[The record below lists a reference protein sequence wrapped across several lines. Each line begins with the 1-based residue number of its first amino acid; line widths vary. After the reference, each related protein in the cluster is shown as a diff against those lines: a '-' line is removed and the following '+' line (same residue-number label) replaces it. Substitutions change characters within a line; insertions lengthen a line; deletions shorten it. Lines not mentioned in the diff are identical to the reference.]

1 MRHKSLYPSDFTD
14 AEWAVL
20 APLLPPAPV
29 RSRPR
34 LYAARRV
41 LDAVF
46 YVLRSGCAW
55 RLLPRDYPPW
65 AAVYYHFRQWRR
77 AGLWEQLNAVL
88 RELERVRQG
97 RAPEP
102 SAGIIDSQSV
112 KTTEAGGPRGYDA
125 GKKVSGRKRHLLVD
139 TQGLVLKAKTLP
151 ANIADRDGGYDLLL
165 EARPL
170 FPRLQHLF
178 ADGAYRGQWVK
189 WANEALA
196 LSVDIVRRPDANVR
210 GVWWPKGEPL
220 PDEYRR
226 LLKGHREFM
235 VIPRRWVVERSFA
248 WLGRNRR
255 LAKDYERLPE
265 TTEALVYA
273 AMTRLL
279 VRRLARA

>member
-1 MRHKSLYPSDFTD
+1 MRHDRLYPSDLTD

-20 APLLPPAPV
+20 APLLPTPPA

-34 LYAARRV
+34 IYTARRV

-55 RLLPRDYPPW
+55 RLLPRQYPPW

-77 AGLWEQLNAVL
+77 TGFWERLNATL
-88 RELERVRQG
+88 RELARVRRG

-112 KTTEAGGPRGYDA
+112 KTTEQGGPRGYDA
-125 GKKVSGRKRHLLVD
+125 GKKVTGRKRHLLVD
-139 TQGLVLKAKTLP
+139 TEGLVLKARALP
-151 ANIADRDGGYDLLL
+151 AHIADRDGGQALLL
-165 EARPL
+165 NARPG
-170 FPRLQHLF
+170 FPRLRHLF
-178 ADGAYRGQWVK
+178 ADGGYRGQWVR
-189 WANEALA
+189 WAKEALSR
-196 LSVDIVRRPDANVR
+196 SVDIVRRPDANIR
-210 GVWWPKGEPL
+210 GVWWPKNEPL
-220 PDEYRR
+220 PDEYLK
-226 LLKGHREFM
+226 LLKGHRAFL
-235 VIPRRWVVERSFA
+235 VIPRRWVVERTFA
-248 WLGRNRR
+248 WLGRHRR

-279 VRRLARA
+279 LRRLAHA